1 MPDTT
6 VLRRVA
12 EHAIRFYEELDH
24 AHVAAEAGYDALPKR
39 LAVPLPTV
47 GEDPS
52 RVLDEFMRDT
62 RGGLVGSGG
71 PRFFGWVIGGSLPVA
86 IAADWVVSAW
96 EQNGAIYQCSP
107 AAAVAEEVAGEWLK
121 ELLRLPMECSFAM
134 VTGCQMVHFTA
145 LAAAR
150 HRLLQDRGIDVGRDG
165 LFGAPPLRVIT
176 GRHHHESLDR
186 AIRFLGLGSSALRLA
201 DLDAEGRMDMA
212 SLEAI
217 LDEEP
222 DMATVVCLMAGD
234 INTGA
239 SDPFSEACS
248 MAHERGAWVH
258 VDGAFGLWLNASP
271 THSAVLRGCEDA
283 DSWATDGHKWL
294 QLPFDHGYTFVR
306 DRDAHEASMS
316 ITAGYLIPADG
327 GGRDPMNWN
336 PEWSRRPRGVVAYA
350 TLRALGREGIARI
363 VDECCRLADRLVDG
377 IGTLPGTE
385 VLSPAR
391 MNQGLVRFVDEGGDH
406 DRRTDAVIEAIRAE
420 GTAWFGGTDWNGRR
434 AMRISVCNHRTT
446 DNDVDVTLEAVAR
459 VLRDLERSG
468 NGNRDTT

>member
-6 VLRRVA
+6 VLRRAA
-12 EHAIRFYEELDH
+12 EHAIKFYEELDH
-24 AHVAAEAGYDALPKR
+24 AHVAAKAGYDDLRAR

-52 RVLDEFMRDT
+52 RVFDDLMRDT
-62 RGGLVGSGG
+62 RDGLVGAGG

-86 IAADWVVSAW
+86 IATDWVVSAW

-107 AAAVAEEVAGEWLK
+107 AAAVVEEVAGEWLK
-121 ELLRLPMECSFAM
+121 ELLGLPMECSFAM
-134 VTGCQMVHFTA
+134 VTGCQMAHFTA

-150 HRLLQDRGIDVGRDG
+150 QRLLQDRGIDVGRDG
-165 LFGAPPLRVIT
+165 LFAAPPLRVIT

-186 AIRFLGLGSSALRLA
+186 ALRFLGIGSNALRLA

-212 SLEAI
+212 SLEQI

-222 DMATVVCLMAGD
+222 DAPTIVCLMAGD

-239 SDPFSEACS
+239 SDPFAEACS

-271 THSAVLRGCEDA
+271 THSAALRGCEDA

-294 QLPFDHGYTFVR
+294 QLPFDHGYAFVR
-306 DRDAHEASMS
+306 DREAHKASMS
-316 ITAGYLIPADG
+316 ITAGYFIAPDR
-327 GGRDPMNWN
+327 GGRDQMNWN

-350 TLRALGREGIARI
+350 TLKALGREGIARI
-363 VDECCRLADRLVDG
+363 VDECCRLADRLVAG
-377 IGTLPGTE
+377 LGTLPGTE

-391 MNQGLVRFVDEGGDH
+391 MNQGLVRFLAEDGDH
-406 DRRTDAVIEAIRAE
+406 DQRTDTVIEAIRAE
-420 GTAWFGGTDWNGRR
+420 GTAWFGGTDWNGQR
-434 AMRISVCNHRTT
+434 AMRISLCNHRTT
-446 DNDVDVTLEAVAR
+446 DQDVDATLEAVAR
-459 VLRDLERSG
+459 VLHDLNRG
-468 NGNRDTT
+468 RNGDRAP